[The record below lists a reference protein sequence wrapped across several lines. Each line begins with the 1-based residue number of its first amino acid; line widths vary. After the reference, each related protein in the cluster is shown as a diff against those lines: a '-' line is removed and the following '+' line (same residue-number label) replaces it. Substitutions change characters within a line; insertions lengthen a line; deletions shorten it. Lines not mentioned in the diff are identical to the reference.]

1 MGYYINKKDFVGKVA
16 INQGMYSDFDIDDY
30 IQRYELKYLKELLGI
45 DLYDLYK
52 ANADLDPVNHI
63 PTNPDY
69 LKIFN
74 PLEFNYSFK
83 VYISEGIKSMLL
95 DFVYFEFMKDQVSGA
110 TLLGMQKQENE
121 LSKSSI
127 SMIYFRYNEG
137 VKTFN
142 TIGRYIVLNPSGYKE
157 ALIRLKETAY
167 WI

>member
-1 MGYYINKKDFVGKVA
+1 MGYYINKEDFVGKIA
-16 INQGMYSDFDIDDY
+16 INHGMYSDFDIEDY
-30 IQRYELKYLKELLGI
+30 IQRYELKYLKELMGI

-63 PTNPDY
+63 PTDPFY

-74 PLEFNYSFK
+74 PLEFNYSFN
-83 VYISEGIKSMLL
+83 VYISEGFKQMLL
-95 DFVYFEFMKDQVSGA
+95 NFVYFEYMKDQVSNA
-110 TLLGMQKQENE
+110 SMLGEVKQQNE
-121 LSKSSI
+121 LSKSAI

-142 TIGRYIVLNPSGYKE
+142 NIVRYMVLNPEGYEK
-157 ALIRLKETAY
+157 ALIRMKQTAY